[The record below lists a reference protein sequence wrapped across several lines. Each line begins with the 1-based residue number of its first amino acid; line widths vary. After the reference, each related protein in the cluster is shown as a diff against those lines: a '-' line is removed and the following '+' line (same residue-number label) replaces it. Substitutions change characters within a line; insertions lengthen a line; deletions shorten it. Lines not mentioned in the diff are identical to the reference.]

1 MAKGYRAPIEFG
13 GSVGSKEDRRKQN
26 REGWLPWIENLEK
39 MRGRA
44 LEMGGSERIERLVYK
59 RGRMDPGT
67 FVEIG
72 QLVGSLEKIPGDAY
86 VCGMGKIHGKPA
98 MGGVED
104 FSVMGGSIGSGGS
117 AKRYRIAELAMR
129 ERVPLVT
136 MLDGAG
142 HRLTDTGGGG
152 RAPNDLLAMAD
163 LSGHVPMVCLIL
175 GAAAGH
181 SALAAPLSD
190 FVIMAEYSSMFTGG
204 PPLVKAAIGEDVTKE
219 ELGGVKVCAEIAG
232 SAHNVARDDA
242 AAIDMARDY
251 LSYLPLHAGG
261 ALPTREGPDT
271 GPRRIEEMLEIIPT
285 NDRQPYKMHEVL
297 ERVVD
302 ARTLF
307 EVQPGY
313 GRALITALAYMGG
326 RAVAI
331 LANNPSVGAGALDS
345 AAAIKAADFLDM
357 VGRYGHPVIFLT
369 DNPGVLAGT
378 RAEREGILK
387 WGGKMFHAERR
398 LRNPK
403 INVLLRKGFGFGLVN
418 MAGTPFDNQT
428 VTYSFPSMNLASM
441 PAVSGGKSAKLDAET
456 QAQVEAEQ
464 KSGPYRMAN
473 GMGVDDVIDPRDL
486 RNALLN
492 GLMLTEGRDG

>member
-1 MAKGYRAPIEFG
+1 MGA
-13 GSVGSKEDRRKQN
+13 KEDRRKQN
-26 REGWLPWIENLEK
+26 REGWLPWLESLQR
-39 MRGRA
+39 MRSAA
-44 LEMGGSERIERLVYK
+44 LEMGGAERIERLVYK
-59 RGRMDPGT
+59 RGRMDARQRIERLFDPGS

-72 QLVGSLEKIPGDAY
+72 QLVGSLQKIPGDAY
-86 VCGMGKIHGKPA
+86 VCGMGKINGKPA
-98 MGGVED
+98 VAGVED
-104 FSVMGGSIGSGGS
+104 FSVLGGSIGSGGS
-117 AKRYRIAELAMR
+117 AKRYRIAEIAMR

-136 MLDGAG
+136 ILDGAG
-142 HRLTDTGGGG
+142 HRLTDTGGG

-163 LSGHVPMVCLIL
+163 LSGQVPMVCLIL

-232 SAHNVARDDA
+232 SAHNVAIDDA

-251 LSYLPLHAGG
+251 LTYLPLHAGG
-261 ALPTREGPDT
+261 TLPTREGGDT
-271 GPRRIEEMLEIIPT
+271 GPRRIEEILEVIPS

-297 ERVVD
+297 ELVVD
-302 ARTLF
+302 DGRYF
-307 EVQPGY
+307 EVQPRY

-326 RAVAI
+326 KAVAI

-345 AAAIKAADFLDM
+345 PAAIKAADFLEL

-378 RAEREGILK
+378 SAERSGILK

-398 LRNPK
+398 LSNPK
-403 INVLLRKGFGFGLVN
+403 INVLIRKGFGFGLVN

-428 VTYSFPSMNLASM
+428 VTYAFPSMNLAAM
-441 PAVSGGKSAKLDAET
+441 PAVSGGKSAKLDAL
-456 QAQVEAEQ
+456 AQKKVEEEQ

-473 GMGVDDVIDPRDL
+473 GLGVDDVIDPRDL

-492 GLMLTEGRDG
+492 GLMLTEGREG